1 MVLSQIKK
9 PQVYL
14 VTINIVKALSTYV
27 EFNEGSF
34 SFHVN
39 VGRQRV
45 QVPFKTNP
53 QNTKGVVVYL
63 NYAKQLQDHF
73 QELYVQI
80 SFQMQHTFTQCLP
93 RVNGFNHLYTAVCE
107 IAISLP
113 FI

>member
-53 QNTKGVVVYL
+53 QNTKGAVVYL
-63 NYAKQLQDHF
+63 NLICKTAPG
-73 QELYVQI
+73 
-80 SFQMQHTFTQCLP
+80 SFSGTLCANFFSDATY
-93 RVNGFNHLYTAVCE
+93 FYTM
-107 IAISLP
+107 SP
-113 FI
+113 